1 MFNKKNVFSGIV
13 IIAAL
18 LLVTPK
24 FFGTT
29 AKNKIFQ
36 IQKIVA
42 VTPLYQME
50 ILEYEQGWFTSKA
63 KIKIKADFRKILREM
78 PRKLRDI
85 PTDLTFDIDIAH
97 GPIMILD
104 GVHFG
109 LVTMKSRFKPKIY
122 NNNFNFKLVSH
133 LRFFGKNEA
142 KFSSDEI
149 KIITDSKNEIII
161 DAFDYTTI
169 LSKKY
174 DYYSAILP
182 DFNISIKMKDGQ
194 LTLLKNF
201 SVTSEGDKINDYL
214 WTNKTKIAIEQ
225 IKTELGHGKTLNFN
239 DLEYNINVEKEN
251 KDNLS
256 LDFNLNMEEIKSS
269 NFTLNKFNYSI
280 LINKVSL
287 NAVTEYIK
295 ALTSKD
301 PSKFSSNIT
310 KTFDNKS
317 TIPNEVLALITGIF
331 KHDIPNV
338 NEKITL
344 KHLDI
349 RQKNEMVLS
358 DKEYKNIFSI
368 DNVKYELYSNS
379 DKDLNITSKLS
390 FSEIAVDFF
399 ITSKIWDYKHSLSIN
414 DISKTAIISSFE
426 KIAKQPTQEYPDF
439 EKFFTTAMNEVL
451 QNSPSF
457 KIDHLNFKIDDA
469 YFKGKS
475 TLSIQGDKIKDNMIE
490 ENSEEIAKFIKS
502 NGEISFNQELIQAM
516 VKLKMPNTLSMDE
529 KKYNEMIKKQ
539 TSQILEFALEK
550 KYIVKEGDVY
560 KSVAEFKNGKISIN
574 GKEKSLQ

>member
-225 IKTELGHGKTLNFN
+225 INIGLGQGKSLNFN

-251 KDNLS
+251 KNNLS
-256 LDFNLNMEEIKSS
+256 LALNLNMEEVKSS
-269 NFTLNKFNYSI
+269 NFTLNKLNYSI
-280 LINKVSL
+280 LINKLSL
-287 NAVTEYIK
+287 KAITEYIET
-295 ALTSKD
+295 LTVEN
-301 PSKFSSNIT
+301 SSDNIT

-331 KHDIPNV
+331 KHDIPNIS
-338 NEKITL
+338 EKITL

-349 RQKNEMVLS
+349 RKENETVLS
-358 DKEYKNIFSI
+358 DNEYKNVFSI
-368 DNVKYELYSNS
+368 DNVKFETYSNS
-379 DKDLNITSKLS
+379 DKDLNITSNLN
-390 FSEIAVDFF
+390 FSEIATAFF
-399 ITSKIWDYKHSLSIN
+399 SSKIRDYKHSLSIN
-414 DISKTAIISSFE
+414 EISKTAIINSFE
-426 KIAKQPTQEYPDF
+426 KIAKQQTDEYPDF
-439 EKFFTTAMNEVL
+439 EKIFTEAMNEIL

-457 KIDHLNFKIDDA
+457 KIDQLNFKIDDG
-469 YFKGKS
+469 YFKGKVTS
-475 TLSIQGDKIKDNMIE
+475 SIQGDKIKDNMIE
-490 ENSEEIAKFIKS
+490 ENSEEIVKFIKS
-502 NGEISFNQELIQAM
+502 NGEISFNEEFIQAM
-516 VKLKMPNTLSMDE
+516 VKLKTPNILSMDE

-539 TSQILEFALEK
+539 SSQILEFALEK

>member
-1 MFNKKNVFSGIV
+1 MVRLQKIKFS
-13 IIAAL
+13 
-18 LLVTPK
+18 K
-24 FFGTT
+24 
-29 AKNKIFQ
+29 

-225 IKTELGHGKTLNFN
+225 INIGLGQGKSLNFN

-251 KDNLS
+251 KNNLS
-256 LDFNLNMEEIKSS
+256 LALNLNMEEVKSS
-269 NFTLNKFNYSI
+269 NFTLNKLNYSI
-280 LINKVSL
+280 LINKLSL
-287 NAVTEYIK
+287 KAITEYIET
-295 ALTSKD
+295 LTVEN
-301 PSKFSSNIT
+301 SSDNIT

-331 KHDIPNV
+331 KHDIPNIS
-338 NEKITL
+338 EKITL

-349 RQKNEMVLS
+349 RKENETVLS
-358 DKEYKNIFSI
+358 DNEYKNVFSI
-368 DNVKYELYSNS
+368 DNVKFETYSNS
-379 DKDLNITSKLS
+379 DKDLNITSNLN
-390 FSEIAVDFF
+390 FSEIATAFF
-399 ITSKIWDYKHSLSIN
+399 SSKIRDYKHSLSIN
-414 DISKTAIISSFE
+414 EISKTAIINSFE
-426 KIAKQPTQEYPDF
+426 KIAKQQTDEYPDF
-439 EKFFTTAMNEVL
+439 EKIFTEAMNEIL

-457 KIDHLNFKIDDA
+457 KIDQLNFKIDDG
-469 YFKGKS
+469 YFKGKVTS
-475 TLSIQGDKIKDNMIE
+475 SIQGDKIKDNMIE
-490 ENSEEIAKFIKS
+490 ENSEEIVKFIKS
-502 NGEISFNQELIQAM
+502 NGEISFNEEFIQAM
-516 VKLKMPNTLSMDE
+516 VKLKTPNILSMDE

-539 TSQILEFALEK
+539 SSQILEFALEK